1 MKSLISRFRW
11 PMRGLVAMTL
21 ALVFALSSTI
31 LAFANVT
38 LLKLSS
44 DPYTNPTSQHATE
57 VEPDTL
63 SSGST
68 IVSAFQVGRF
78 FNGGASNIGFAT
90 STDGGSSFTSG
101 FLPSSTVFATP
112 AGVYPRA
119 SDPSVAFD
127 AKDGAWLI
135 SWLGIVTPPS
145 FPVDVLVSRSTDGLH
160 WSSPFVVNNDGHF
173 NDKNWTVCDNT
184 STSPFFGHCYT
195 EFDDNTLGDQVE
207 MSTSSNGGVNWTR
220 AQTPQ
225 NKAFGI

>member
-44 DPYTNPTSQHATE
+44 DPYTNPTSQHATQ

-68 IVSAFQVGRF
+68 IVSAFQSGRF
-78 FNGGASNIGFAT
+78 TDGGSSDIGFAT
-90 STDGGSSFTSG
+90 STDGGATWTHG
-101 FLPSSTVFATP
+101 FLPGITRVSSPIVPTGPFDRV
-112 AGVYPRA
+112 

-127 AKDGAWLI
+127 ARH
-135 SWLGIVTPPS
+135 
-145 FPVDVLVSRSTDGLH
+145 DV
-160 WSSPFVVNNDGHF
+160 W
-173 NDKNWTVCDNT
+173 
-184 STSPFFGHCYT
+184 
-195 EFDDNTLGDQVE
+195 
-207 MSTSSNGGVNWTR
+207 
-220 AQTPQ
+220 
-225 NKAFGI
+225 